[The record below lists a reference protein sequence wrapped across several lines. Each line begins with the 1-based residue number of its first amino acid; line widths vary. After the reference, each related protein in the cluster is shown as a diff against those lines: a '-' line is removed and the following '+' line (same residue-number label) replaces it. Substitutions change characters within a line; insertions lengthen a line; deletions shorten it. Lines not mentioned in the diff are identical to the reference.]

1 MYKSCT
7 KLIRRDP
14 VLKQANNERKAANI
28 ENRSLAIRRLKELL
42 TEKVDW
48 SSALCMESPV
58 NCSGLNSSK
67 VSHHAKVDLVFCHE
81 HWDYY
86 CGAWRAQ
93 RCQGS
98 TYLDEKSAAAVG
110 WKKVGDSHQCPPC
123 AAAKK
128 NVISFIFGGCHLWS

>member
-1 MYKSCT
+1 MEQAHVYESCT
-7 KLIRRDP
+7 KFIRRDP
-14 VLKQANNERKAANI
+14 VLKQANNERKAANV
-28 ENRSLAIRRLKELL
+28 ENHSLPIRRLKELL

-67 VSHHAKVDLVFCHE
+67 VSHHAKVDLAFFHE

-86 CGAWRAQ
+86 CCAWRAQ

-98 TYLDEKSAAAVG
+98 TQPDKKSAAV
-110 WKKVGDSHQCPPC
+110 
-123 AAAKK
+123 
-128 NVISFIFGGCHLWS
+128 VILKQIGVHVLLPKRM